1 MRPAAAHPEI
11 VMDFYWN
18 DRTDPAYNLALE
30 EIMAAQADAP
40 FIMLWRNRP
49 AVILGRNQNAYAE
62 FDSAFAREH
71 GIAAVRRMTGGGAV
85 YHDLG
90 NLNYTVFSFGT
101 DADGRFADFA
111 SFAGPV
117 LDALRSLGADA
128 VFSGR
133 NDILVGGRKVSG
145 SAKRIHNG
153 RVLFH
158 GTLLFDV
165 DLETMAA
172 VLTPPQAKIEAKGV
186 PSVRAR
192 VANLK
197 EFLPDMDRESFR
209 PALQRELLKLAGT
222 DAPRPIPDNWMREA
236 ERTADERYRSWEW
249 TFGASPDFTFTRTR
263 RFPCG
268 TVTARLDVRRGV
280 IHCAEF
286 TGDFFGASPVAE
298 LAEALSG
305 CPHRAGALRDVLT
318 RFEVGRCI
326 AGLDAES
333 LLSLLAP

>member
-1 MRPAAAHPEI
+1 
-11 VMDFYWN
+11 MDLYWN

-40 FIMLWRNRP
+40 FVMLWRNRP

-85 YHDLG
+85 YHDPG
-90 NLNYTVFSFGT
+90 NLNYTIFSFGT
-101 DADGRFADFA
+101 DEDGRFTDFA

-117 LDALRSLGADA
+117 LDALRSLGVDA

-145 SAKRIHNG
+145 SAKRIHDG

-158 GTLLFDV
+158 GTLLFDA
-165 DLETMAA
+165 DLEAMTA

-186 PSVRAR
+186 SSVRAR

-197 EFLPDMDRESFR
+197 EFLPDMDREAFR
-209 PALQRELLKLAGT
+209 LALQRELLKLSGT

-249 TFGASPDFTFTRTR
+249 TFGASPDFTFTRTK

-268 TVTARLDVRRGV
+268 TVTAHLNVHRGV
-280 IHCAEF
+280 IQGAEF
-286 TGDFFGASPVAE
+286 TGDFFGVSPVSE

-305 CPHRAGALRDVLT
+305 CPHRAESLRDVLT
-318 RFEVGRCI
+318 RFGVERCF
-326 AGLDAES
+326 AGLDAGE
-333 LLSLLAP
+333 LLSLLVP